1 MRLHTHLHMDTK
13 PPDRTAEDELAQAR
27 RKTFSPGRMAL
38 QIAGFVG
45 GVLLVAWCVRT
56 AMQGADWSK
65 LSGAG
70 TGKLAALFGLS
81 VLSTALNGW
90 AFYVACP
97 SVLRPDQ
104 ARPGFLSLQGVNAA
118 ATLGNFAPLRLGM
131 LERIAYHLRVD
142 RMRAMQIAAWFA
154 VLLASVLGPT
164 AAAGVALVAG
174 VTSLGPLI
182 LVMVI
187 GSAVFTLMGQAV
199 CIPLQR
205 IRGIGPLAAAVAKG
219 PTLYAATAIRVV
231 DMLGIA
237 ARTFIAADIVGI
249 ALDFKGALVVST
261 AGGLASLGPLGRVG
275 FREAGMA
282 LSAQV
287 IAGTGFE
294 GGLDAASAQLALVDS
309 LGEVA
314 VAATFG
320 AVATLWLIMRVL
332 RAGGQSRATP
342 GHGG

>member
-1 MRLHTHLHMDTK
+1 MHRHTEHRMDTN

-38 QIAGFVG
+38 QIVGFVG

-56 AMQGADWSK
+56 ATAGADWSK

-70 TGKLAALFGLS
+70 AGKLAALFGLS
-81 VLSTALNGW
+81 VLSMALNGW
-90 AFYVACP
+90 AFHISCP
-97 SVLRPDQ
+97 AVLRPDQ
-104 ARPGFLSLQGVNAA
+104 LRPGFMALQGVNAA

-142 RMRAMQIAAWFA
+142 RLRAMQIAGWFT

-164 AAAGVALVAG
+164 AAAGIALVAG
-174 VTSLGPLI
+174 ITSPGPLI

-187 GSAVFTLMGQAV
+187 GSAVFTLIGQAI

-205 IRGIGPLAAAVAKG
+205 FRGIGPLAAAVAKG
-219 PTLYAATAIRVV
+219 PTLYKATAIRVA
-231 DMLGIA
+231 DFLGLSL
-237 ARTFIAADIVGI
+237 RTFIAADIVGI
-249 ALDFKGALVVST
+249 PLDYAGSLVVCT
-261 AGGLASLGPLGRVG
+261 AGSLASLGPLGRVG

-320 AVATLWLIMRVL
+320 AAATVWLVMRVL
-332 RAGGQSRATP
+332 RAGGQSRAMP
-342 GHGG
+342 ARGG

>member
-1 MRLHTHLHMDTK
+1 MDPHPT
-13 PPDRTAEDELAQAR
+13 DRTAEDELAQAR
-27 RKTFSPGRMAL
+27 RRTFSPGRMAL

-45 GVLLVAWCVRT
+45 GVLLVVWCVRT
-56 AMQGADWSK
+56 AVQGADWSK

-70 TGKLAALFGLS
+70 AGKLAALFGLS
-81 VLSTALNGW
+81 ILSMVLNGW
-90 AFYVACP
+90 AFWIACP

-104 ARPGFLSLQGVNAA
+104 RRPRFMALQGVNAA

-142 RMRAMQIAAWFA
+142 RMRAMQIAAWFTL
-154 VLLASVLGPT
+154 LLASVLAPT

-174 VTSLGPLI
+174 VTSLGPLL

-187 GSAVFTLMGQAV
+187 ATAVFTLIGQAI

-205 IRGIGPLAAAVAKG
+205 VRGIGPLAAAVAKG
-219 PTLYAATAIRVV
+219 RILYAATAIRVV
-231 DMLGIA
+231 DMLGVA

-249 ALDFKGALVVST
+249 PLDFKGSLVVST

-309 LGEVA
+309 LGEVMVA
-314 VAATFG
+314 VTFG
-320 AVATLWLIMRVL
+320 AIATVWLIMRVL
-332 RAGGQSRATP
+332 RAGGQSREMPAP
-342 GHGG
+342 GG

>member
-1 MRLHTHLHMDTK
+1 MRPHHNPHMDTK
-13 PPDRTAEDELAQAR
+13 APDRTAEDELAQAR
-27 RKTFSPGRMAL
+27 RRTFSPGRMAL
-38 QIAGFVG
+38 QIVGFVG

-56 AMQGADWSK
+56 ATQGADWSK

-70 TGKLAALFGLS
+70 AGKLAALLGLS
-81 VLSTALNGW
+81 VLSMVLNGW
-90 AFYVACP
+90 AFYISCP
-97 SVLRPDQ
+97 AVLRSDQ
-104 ARPGFLSLQGVNAA
+104 VRPRFMALQGVNAA

-142 RMRAMQIAAWFA
+142 RMRAMQIAGWFTL
-154 VLLASVLGPT
+154 LLASVLAPT

-174 VTSLGPLI
+174 VTALGPLL
-182 LVMVI
+182 LVMAI
-187 GSAVFTLMGQAV
+187 GTAVFTLLGQAICV
-199 CIPLQR
+199 PLQR

-219 PTLYAATAIRVV
+219 PTLYAATAIRLV
-231 DMLGIA
+231 DMMGIA

-320 AVATLWLIMRVL
+320 AVATIWLIMRVL

-342 GHGG
+342 ALGG

>member
-1 MRLHTHLHMDTK
+1 MDTHT
-13 PPDRTAEDELAQAR
+13 PERTAEDELAQAR
-27 RKTFSPGRMAL
+27 RRTFSPGRMAL
-38 QIAGFVG
+38 QVAGFAG
-45 GVLLVAWCVRT
+45 GVVLVVWCVR
-56 AMQGADWSK
+56 AAVQGADWSR

-70 TGKLAALFGLS
+70 IGKLAALFGLS
-81 VLSTALNGW
+81 VLSMVLNGW
-90 AFYVACP
+90 AFHISCP
-97 SVLRPDQ
+97 AVLKLGQQRP
-104 ARPGFLSLQGVNAA
+104 RFMPLQGVNAA

-154 VLLASVLGPT
+154 LLLASVLAPT
-164 AAAGVALVAG
+164 AAAGIALVAG
-174 VTSLGPLI
+174 VTALGPL
-182 LVMVI
+182 LMVMAI
-187 GSAVFTLMGQAV
+187 GTAVFTLMGQAI

-205 IRGIGPLAAAVAKG
+205 IRGIGPLAAAVAQG
-219 PTLYAATAIRVV
+219 PTLYKATAIRVV

-237 ARTFIAADIVGI
+237 LRTFIAADIVGI

-261 AGGLASLGPLGRVG
+261 AGALASLGPLGRVG

-320 AVATLWLIMRVL
+320 AVATIWLIMRVL
-332 RAGGQSRATP
+332 RAGGRSPSMPAP
-342 GHGG
+342 GG

>member
-1 MRLHTHLHMDTK
+1 MDT
-13 PPDRTAEDELAQAR
+13 PTAERTSEDELAQAR
-27 RKTFSPGRMAL
+27 RRTFSPARMAL
-38 QIAGFVG
+38 QVVGFIG

-56 AMQGADWSK
+56 AAAGADWSR
-65 LSGAG
+65 LAGAG
-70 TGKLAALFGLS
+70 PGRLAALLGLS
-81 VLSTALNGW
+81 ILSMVLNGW
-90 AFYVACP
+90 AFHVSCP
-97 SVLRPDQ
+97 AVLRADQ
-104 ARPGFLSLQGVNAA
+104 ARPGFMALQGVNAA

-142 RMRAMQIAAWFA
+142 RMRAMQIAGWFTL
-154 VLLASVLGPT
+154 LLASVLAPT
-164 AAAGVALVAG
+164 AAAGIALVAG
-174 VTSLGPLI
+174 VTALGPLL

-187 GSAVFTLMGQAV
+187 GTAAFTLMGQAI

-205 IRGIGPLAAAVAKG
+205 YRGIGPLAAAVAKG
-219 PTLYAATAIRVV
+219 PTLYRATAIRVV

-237 ARTFIAADIVGI
+237 ARTYIAADILGI

-261 AGGLASLGPLGRVG
+261 AGAIASLGPLGRVG

-320 AVATLWLIMRVL
+320 AVATIWLVMRVL
-332 RAGGQSRATP
+332 RAGARSPAQPA
-342 GHGG
+342 HGG